1 MNGRAHVFS
10 LKKKENG
17 PLYGV
22 TVRQIHYSFGSFAAL
37 IFFPHLLVCIITGNY
52 LKHISRGC
60 IYLYIYYLETM
71 WYTYFIEK
79 IAV

>member
-37 IFFPHLLVCIITGNY
+37 IFFPICLCALSPGTILNIFHEGV
-52 LKHISRGC
+52 
-60 IYLYIYYLETM
+60 YIYIYIILKRCG
-71 WYTYFIEK
+71 IHILLK
-79 IAV
+79 K